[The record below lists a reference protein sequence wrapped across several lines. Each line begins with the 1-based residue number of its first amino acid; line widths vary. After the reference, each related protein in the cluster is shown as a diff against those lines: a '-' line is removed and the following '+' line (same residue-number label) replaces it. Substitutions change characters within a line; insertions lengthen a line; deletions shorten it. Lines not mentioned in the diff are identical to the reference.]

1 MTEIHICDLGK
12 YHTIVGYGI
21 GQNYEQTKRRLKG
34 RIRFHYLADKRW
46 EHSDM
51 LEYDGIPVIRL
62 RELKKLKNVLVV
74 LFPKLNAVRD
84 VIKRELT
91 EADADICYI
100 HDLFQI
106 EYSVGGD
113 ELVKLLPVKEYCDE
127 WNNRILFDETVPQ
140 NIRIHFLGENNRLRI
155 GSNLSVNRL
164 GIYFGNNGF
173 CEIGHGTSVAQA
185 VCFVS
190 DSQLKIGE
198 DCMFSSEVV
207 IRTHD
212 DHHIFDWETHQ
223 RINRPKD
230 VTIGDQV
237 WVGYKTLLLAGARI
251 GTGSI
256 VGANAVTS
264 SSFGDHVLIAG
275 CPAKVIREKVC
286 WSRDDT
292 GYFQH
297 DRLEECMDQNA
308 LKYWQK

>member
-34 RIRFHYLADKRW
+34 RIKFHYLIDKRW
-46 EHSDM
+46 EHSDVQ
-51 LEYDGIPVIRL
+51 EYDGIPVIRL

-84 VIKRELT
+84 VIKRELAET
-91 EADADICYI
+91 DADICYI
-100 HDLFQI
+100 HDLFRT
-106 EYSVGGD
+106 EYAVGGD
-113 ELVKLLPVKEYCDE
+113 ELVRLLPVKEYCDE

-140 NIRIHFLGENNRLRI
+140 NIRVYFLGENNWFRI

-164 GIYFGNNGF
+164 DIYFGNNGF
-173 CEIGHGTSVAQA
+173 CEIGNATSIARA

-223 RINRPKD
+223 RINWPKD
-230 VTIGDQV
+230 VIIGDQV

-275 CPAKVIREKVC
+275 CPAKMIREKVC